1 MASRPRLSAGDRRP
15 FERRTSRVRPCFL
28 VAIFTVL
35 GACRGERRQSA
46 EAPLPPS
53 VAPSASAASAAP
65 STATVDWYRNPSEGC
80 DFDTTRAHPDAL
92 ALVRE
97 FVDRDARGEYALG
110 SEWLPGA
117 VVCPGQLPGPDGFT
131 AIDTVEVLSAQAIL
145 RADSA
150 WVPVRYEL
158 LGDASALVFQPT
170 EVARTRVDTFVV
182 ARTAYGWRVVAPDM
196 PMRIRASVALQW
208 NWLAD
213 STKSKLRRAA
223 ESARAARARDG

>member
-1 MASRPRLSAGDRRP
+1 MASRPRLSSGDSHP
-15 FERRTSRVRPCFL
+15 FEPRASRVRPYFL
-28 VAIFTVL
+28 VAILTVL
-35 GACRGERRQSA
+35 GACRGEPRRSA
-46 EAPLPPS
+46 EAPLPPP

-97 FVDRDARGEYALG
+97 FVDRDGRGEYALG

-117 VVCPGQLPGPDGFT
+117 VLCPGQLPGPDSFT

-170 EVARTRVDTFVV
+170 EVPRTRVDTLVV
-182 ARTAYGWRVVAPDM
+182 ARTAYGWRVVSPDM

-223 ESARAARARDG
+223 ESARATRAAGD